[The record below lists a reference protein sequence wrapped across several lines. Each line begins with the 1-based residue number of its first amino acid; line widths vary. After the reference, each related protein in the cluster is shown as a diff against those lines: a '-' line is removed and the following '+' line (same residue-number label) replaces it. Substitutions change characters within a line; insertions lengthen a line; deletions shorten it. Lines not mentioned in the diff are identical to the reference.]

1 MTHSYP
7 TSLCLQQAA
16 AFRQELSTLMEGG
29 RHDLYL
35 LLSNMQ
41 EHELL
46 AITSLCLTSAQLRV
60 PALLQFSS
68 RLFRLHEQAMS
79 FEMASRLCKTLLDAS
94 AHDLGAPD
102 RISFSEYLYYSVH
115 YAPHIQNWQIHS
127 IIPSLYADQTPL
139 GRVLGGHM
147 ALDVI
152 ILTVCRLNARR
163 LKQTDWLRKK
173 PDLKGLAFIIHTLYR
188 YDLLDMT
195 ELNKE
200 FRHVLEIVTG
210 YALQSMRATVASHS
224 D

>member
-1 MTHSYP
+1 MTHSHP

-16 AFRQELSTLMEGG
+16 AFRQELSTLMEDG

-35 LLSNMQ
+35 LLTNMQ

-115 YAPHIQNWQIHS
+115 YAPRIQSWQIHS
-127 IIPSLYADQTPL
+127 IIPSLYADHTPL
-139 GRVLGGHM
+139 EHDWFYLNRVCSRKCCVVIQGMCWNGGQHECRSP
-147 ALDVI
+147 
-152 ILTVCRLNARR
+152 ILMIFASV
-163 LKQTDWLRKK
+163 WLR
-173 PDLKGLAFIIHTLYR
+173 R
-188 YDLLDMT
+188 
-195 ELNKE
+195 
-200 FRHVLEIVTG
+200 
-210 YALQSMRATVASHS
+210 
-224 D
+224 